1 MLARMPPI
9 NKNIIVLGSAFKAA
23 FKIPVLQ
30 KAIIIAPIIIPEER
44 TNTPD
49 KGSIFLSPIFSTIGA
64 MPHTIA
70 ASIAK

>member
-9 NKNIIVLGSAFKAA
+9 NKNTIVLGSAFKAV
-23 FKIPVLQ
+23 FKMPMLKID
-30 KAIIIAPIIIPEER
+30 IITAPKIIPDER
-44 TNTPD
+44 TSTPD
-49 KGSIFLSPIFSTIGA
+49 KGSIFLSPIFSIIGA